1 MSLKIKKQFVSN
13 LRYTYGHGNKKR
25 YITIHETGNTNK
37 GANAQAHA
45 NLQSRGFANTFHYQ
59 VDDKEAIQSF
69 PHNISCW
76 HAGDGRGNGNLNS
89 IGIEICVNSDGDFAK
104 AVTNAAALVRKI
116 MQDEGIPIANVVQH
130 NRWSGKNC
138 PTYLRNG
145 SKGVNWADF
154 KRMLGEGKK
163 VSKPKE
169 TVVKPAKTTNKP
181 KPKPSA
187 EYKGN
192 SIVAYLDSIGADS
205 SFGNRKKLA
214 EARGIR
220 NYRGTA
226 TQNLQ
231 LLRLMRG
238 DAKPK
243 SSAGNSSGSFVGKR
257 VESIH
262 SGNLRFYSRGSWSDK
277 YVAGHLRKGYGFPRI
292 VRKVKVGN
300 GWQYEAKNSR
310 GVSYYVTASPK
321 YVRVV

>member
-1 MSLKIKKQFVSN
+1 MKIRKQLVSN
-13 LRYTYGHGNKKR
+13 LRYSYGHGNKKR
-25 YITIHETGNTNK
+25 YITIHETANTSR

-45 NLQSRGFANTFHYQ
+45 NLQSRGFASSFHWQ
-59 VDDKEAIQSF
+59 VDDKEAIQSY
-69 PHNISCW
+69 PHSVRCW
-76 HAGDGRGNGNLNS
+76 HAGDGRSAGNTES
-89 IGIEICVNSDGDFAK
+89 IAIEICVNSDGDFRK
-104 AVTNAAALVRKI
+104 AVEHAAIITRQI
-116 MQDEGIPIANVVQH
+116 MQDEGISIMNVVQH

-145 SKGVNWADF
+145 RKGVNWAEF
-154 KRMLGEGKK
+154 KRMISEGTSA
-163 VSKPKE
+163 SKPKE
-169 TVVKPAKTTNKP
+169 TAVKPAKTTNKP
-181 KPKPSA
+181 KTSA